1 MTYVAWVSTE
11 GGGPPSGE
19 LTWYFGDHPAGG
31 TMPGSSNPA
40 TVARDDFVA
49 RLAETITWEDW
60 EGEGPYGPW
69 EAGTSLDG
77 VEIVR
82 NGVTADFAGTASA
95 VVAGE
100 NSGRFNVDPPGFIS
114 ELFCET
120 QLRNETG
127 DVREFVMNFAPPIV
141 AWGAFLTDLG
151 DFSGSPISIEIT
163 KFGGGTESYE
173 LTPGGELDGMLH
185 FIGFVDDSG
194 ATYTSIRIHVVDA
207 NTGAA
212 DGVGLDDI
220 YWCDA
225 SGLA

>member
-11 GGGPPSGE
+11 GGGPPSGG

-95 VVAGE
+95 VVSGE

-151 DFSGSPISIEIT
+151 DFAT
-163 KFGGGTESYE
+163 VNRLY
-173 LTPGGELDGMLH
+173 GE
-185 FIGFVDDSG
+185 V
-194 ATYTSIRIHVVDA
+194 
-207 NTGAA
+207 TGAVPPA
-212 DGVGLDDI
+212 RAPVQVAALPRGAVVEI
-220 YWCDA
+220 DA
-225 SGLA
+225 IAFAGAR